1 MVNNEI
7 GVEEFVFDLDPDPWI
22 KVSYL
27 NEIVVIQYLTRNTQ
41 LLGNE
46 SNGRNP
52 AAFSIAAVLH
62 LNQRLKEIL
71 PLYWHGASDSYYTA
85 SPLSF
90 RLLNHFSCDREL
102 ESRPNYRPDNVSQ
115 FDPMHTT
122 CT

>member
-1 MVNNEI
+1 R
-7 GVEEFVFDLDPDPWI
+7 

-52 AAFSIAAVLH
+52 ATFSIAAVLH

-71 PLYWHGASDSYYTA
+71 PLYWHGARDSYYAA
-85 SPLSF
+85 STLSF
-90 RLLNHFSCDREL
+90 RLLHHSSYDREL
-102 ESRPNYRPDNVSQ
+102 ESRPNYRLHNLAQ
-115 FDPMHTT
+115 FNPIHTT